1 MGRRCHLRRIGPL
14 VKKLST
20 VVVAALFAENCV
32 ALVFTHHTDRGAN
45 VRMQDTKLNFHEA
58 PDWGGG
64 PHQRAM
70 TSLKGITMHQRAT
83 TRLKGISRRNFHE
96 APYLRGG
103 EDEPEVIFLSG
114 PIMDVVMLPFSALLA
129 YGVCGAAVYALTSL
143 LTSYFEWLELRKGGP
158 RVRTQEIEVVEV
170 DLTALGRIGGLA
182 AAAASASAV
191 AATIATNIHFPP
203 RVAAATL
210 AFNVHLPPPTSDPPA
225 TVASA
230 KAAPSPTPSTAWRGY
245 GPAIG
250 NVWAGTPKDRLALLA
265 PLALEN

>member
-1 MGRRCHLRRIGPL
+1 MGRRCHLQRIGPL

-32 ALVFTHHTDRGAN
+32 ALVFTQHTDRGAN
-45 VRMQDTKLNFHEA
+45 VRMKDTKMNFLEA
-58 PDWGGG
+58 PHRGGAL
-64 PHQRAM
+64 HQRAM
-70 TSLKGITMHQRAT
+70 TRS
-83 TRLKGISRRNFHE
+83 KGISMRNFHRT
-96 APYLRGG
+96 PHLRGG

-129 YGVCGAAVYALTSL
+129 YGVCGVAVYALTLL

-191 AATIATNIHFPP
+191 AATLASNIHFPQ
-203 RVAAATL
+203 RVVAATL
-210 AFNVHLPPPTSDPPA
+210 ASNVHFPPPTRDPPA
-225 TVASA
+225 KVASA

-250 NVWAGTPKDRLALLA
+250 NVWAGMPKDRLALLA
-265 PLALEN
+265 PLALENGTEEK

>member
-1 MGRRCHLRRIGPL
+1 MGRRFHPHRIGPL

-20 VVVAALFAENCV
+20 VVVAALFAENCF

-45 VRMQDTKLNFHEA
+45 VRMKDKTMNFHEA
-58 PDWGGG
+58 PHWGGAL
-64 PHQRAM
+64 HQRAM
-70 TSLKGITMHQRAT
+70 
-83 TRLKGISRRNFHE
+83 TRLKGISIRNFHQT
-96 APYLRGG
+96 PHLRGG

-114 PIMDVVMLPFSALLA
+114 PLMDVVMLPFSALLA
-129 YGVCGAAVYALTSL
+129 YGVCGVAVYALTLL
-143 LTSYFEWLELRKGGP
+143 LTSSFEWLELRKGGP
-158 RVRTQEIEVVEV
+158 RVRTQEIDVVEV

-191 AATIATNIHFPP
+191 SATLASNIHFPP
-203 RVAAATL
+203 RVVAATL
-210 AFNVHLPPPTSDPPA
+210 ASNVHFPPPTRDPPSK
-225 TVASA
+225 VASA

-265 PLALEN
+265 PLALENGTEEK